1 MPYGIF
7 RFTVEDY
14 AKWKPV
20 YDEHTA
26 ARKVSGSKGAQ
37 VLQNAENPNEIMII
51 LEYESVEK
59 AKAFSQSEGL
69 RLAMQKAGVNSIPD
83 IIFVNE
89 VERTD
94 G

>member
-7 RFTVEDY
+7 RLTVEDY

-26 ARKVSGSKGAQ
+26 ARKASGSKGAQ
-37 VLQNAENPNEIMII
+37 LLQNADNPNEIVII

-69 RLAMQKAGVNSIPD
+69 KLAMQRAGVKSLD